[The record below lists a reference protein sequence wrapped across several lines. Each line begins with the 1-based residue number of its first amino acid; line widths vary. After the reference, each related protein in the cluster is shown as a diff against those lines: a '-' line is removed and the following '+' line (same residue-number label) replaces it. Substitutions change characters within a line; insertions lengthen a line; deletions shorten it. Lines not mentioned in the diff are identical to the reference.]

1 MATSPLPQ
9 PPTSPSPPHSSSRTT
24 QPLPVSFSLA
34 PASSSASASSAP
46 YAGPHVV
53 LSLPRCSWR
62 KGDVSEYVSKARVF
76 YDSLHESIT
85 LFTGSPVNKAWTSD
99 KQTGTWQ
106 DFPVK
111 SAARHTNTHTRRHGR
126 GE

>member
-9 PPTSPSPPHSSSRTT
+9 PSTSPAPTSSATAT
-24 QPLPVSFSLA
+24 QSL
-34 PASSSASASSAP
+34 PASSTLVPSSSSSSP

-99 KQTGTWQ
+99 KSTGTWHQ
-106 DFPVK
+106 FPVK
-111 SAARHTNTHTRRHGR
+111 SDNSHTNTYVHTDGHTVHDGR
-126 GE
+126 